1 LVFPKYFKQ
10 VNWIKIM
17 KKVFMF
23 VNVDWFFLSHRLPI
37 AKAAVANNIEMI
49 VYTDFTKDHGATFN
63 ELFEMH
69 QSPLRRTTKSLLH
82 LIFEI
87 FSSFLIIFKGKPDLI
102 HAVTIKPILILG
114 VVARLT
120 STPFVGAISGLG
132 PAFVGDTY
140 LRKIRLKIIIFV
152 FKFVFGSKKA
162 SVICQSVNDR
172 DTLISVG
179 VTSTEKVFLINGSG
193 VDVDL
198 YSPDKKLLNR
208 KPYVLMAS
216 RMLGNKGVREFCMAA
231 KIVNEHLGR
240 RFTFKLSGPVDSE
253 SPTFISNLDLIK
265 LCKGSGV
272 EYLGNRTDMPEL
284 IASAV
289 IFVLP
294 SYYAEGV
301 PKVLL
306 EASACGVAIVTT
318 DHPGCRDAI
327 ISDETGI
334 LVKPRDSAGLAKAVL
349 ELLEDDE
356 KLRNMGENGR
366 KLALSIYRDSEVVKQ
381 HYTLYRSQFT

>member
-1 LVFPKYFKQ
+1 
-10 VNWIKIM
+10 M

-49 VYTDFTKDHGATFN
+49 VYTDFTKEHGATFSKDFV
-63 ELFEMH
+63 LH
-69 QSPLRRTTKSLLH
+69 QSPLRRVSKSLFH

-87 FSSFLIIFKGKPDLI
+87 FNSFLIIIKGKPDLI

-132 PAFVGDTY
+132 PAFVADNW
-140 LRKIRLKIIIFV
+140 LSKLRLKIVVSV
-152 FKFVFGSKKA
+152 FKFVFRSSKA
-162 SVICQSVNDR
+162 RAICQSASDR

-179 VTSTEKVFLINGSG
+179 VTSTEKVVLINGSG

-198 YSPDKKLLNR
+198 YSPNKKLVDCD
-208 KPYVLMAS
+208 PYVLMAS
-216 RMLGNKGVREFCMAA
+216 RMLGDKGVREFCLAA
-231 KIVNEHLGR
+231 KKVHERLGH
-240 RFTFKLSGPVDSE
+240 RFRFKLSGPVDSE
-253 SPTFISNLDLIK
+253 SPTFISNSDLRK
-265 LCKGSGV
+265 LCKESGV
-272 EYLGNRTDMPEL
+272 EYLGNRSDMPEL

-318 DHPGCRDAI
+318 DHPGCRDAVV
-327 ISDETGI
+327 SGKTGI
-334 LVKPRDSAGLAKAVL
+334 LVKPRDSAGLAKAML
-349 ELLEDDE
+349 ELLEDE
-356 KLRNMGENGR
+356 ETLFRMGKNGR
-366 KLALSIYRDSEVVKQ
+366 ELALSFYRDTEVVKQ
-381 HYTLYRSQFT
+381 HYSLYRQHLR

>member
-1 LVFPKYFKQ
+1 
-10 VNWIKIM
+10 M

-49 VYTDFTKDHGATFN
+49 VYTDFTKEHGATFSKDFV
-63 ELFEMH
+63 LH
-69 QSPLRRTTKSLLH
+69 QSPLRRVSKSLFH

-87 FSSFLIIFKGKPDLI
+87 FNSFLIIIKGKPDLI

-132 PAFVGDTY
+132 PAFVADNW
-140 LRKIRLKIIIFV
+140 LSKLRLKIVVSV
-152 FKFVFGSKKA
+152 FKFVFRSSKA
-162 SVICQSVNDR
+162 RAICQSASDR

-179 VTSTEKVFLINGSG
+179 VTSTEKVVLINGSG

-198 YSPDKKLLNR
+198 YSPNKKLVDCD
-208 KPYVLMAS
+208 PYVLMAS
-216 RMLGNKGVREFCMAA
+216 RMLGDKGVREFCLAA
-231 KIVNEHLGR
+231 KKVHERLGH
-240 RFTFKLSGPVDSE
+240 RFRFKLSGPVDSE
-253 SPTFISNLDLIK
+253 SPTFISNSDLRK
-265 LCKGSGV
+265 LCKESGV
-272 EYLGNRTDMPEL
+272 EYLGNRSDMPEL

-327 ISDETGI
+327 VSGKTGI
-334 LVKPRDSAGLAKAVL
+334 LVKPRDSAGLAKAML
-349 ELLEDDE
+349 ELLEDE
-356 KLRNMGENGR
+356 ETLFRMGKNGR
-366 KLALSIYRDSEVVKQ
+366 ELALSFYRDTEVVKQ
-381 HYTLYRSQFT
+381 HYSLYRQHLR

>member
-1 LVFPKYFKQ
+1 MY
-10 VNWIKIM
+10 WIKIM

-49 VYTDFTKDHGATFN
+49 VYTDFTKDHEATFN
-63 ELFEMH
+63 DLFEIH
-69 QSPLRRTTKSLLH
+69 QSPLRRASKSLLH

-87 FSSFLIIFKGKPDLI
+87 FSSFLIIIKGKPDLI

-140 LRKIRLKIIIFV
+140 LRKLRLKIIIFV

-162 SVICQSVNDR
+162 SVICQSVSDR

-179 VTSTEKVFLINGSG
+179 VTSIEKVFLINGSG

-198 YSPDKKLLNR
+198 YSPDKKLHNH

-216 RMLGNKGVREFCMAA
+216 RMLGDKGVREFCMAA
-231 KIVNEHLGR
+231 KIVYERLGH
-240 RFTFKLSGPVDSE
+240 RFRFKLSGPVDSE

-265 LCKGSGV
+265 LCKESGV

-294 SYYAEGV
+294 SYYSEGV

-334 LVKPRDSAGLAKAVL
+334 LVKPRDPAGLAKAVL
-349 ELLEDDE
+349 ELLEDKE
-356 KLRNMGENGR
+356 KLRKMGENGR
-366 KLALSIYRDSEVVKQ
+366 KLALSNYRESKVVRQ
-381 HYTLYRSQFT
+381 HYALYWSKIT

>member
-1 LVFPKYFKQ
+1 
-10 VNWIKIM
+10 M

-49 VYTDFTKDHGATFN
+49 VYTDFTKEHGATFSKDFV
-63 ELFEMH
+63 LH
-69 QSPLRRTTKSLLH
+69 QSPLRRVSKSLFH

-87 FSSFLIIFKGKPDLI
+87 FNSFLIIIKGKPDLI

-132 PAFVGDTY
+132 PAFVADNW
-140 LRKIRLKIIIFV
+140 LSKLRLKIVVSV
-152 FKFVFGSKKA
+152 FKFVFRSSKA
-162 SVICQSVNDR
+162 RAICQSASDR

-179 VTSTEKVFLINGSG
+179 VSSTEKVVLINGSG

-198 YSPDKKLLNR
+198 YSPNKKLVDCD
-208 KPYVLMAS
+208 PYVLMAS
-216 RMLGNKGVREFCMAA
+216 RMLGDKGVREFCLAA
-231 KIVNEHLGR
+231 KKVHERLGH
-240 RFTFKLSGPVDSE
+240 RFRFKLSGPVDSE
-253 SPTFISNLDLIK
+253 SPTFISNSDLRK
-265 LCKGSGV
+265 LCKESGV
-272 EYLGNRTDMPEL
+272 EYLGNRSDMPEL

-327 ISDETGI
+327 VSGKTGI
-334 LVKPRDSAGLAKAVL
+334 LVKPRDSAGLAKAML
-349 ELLEDDE
+349 ELLEDE
-356 KLRNMGENGR
+356 ETLFRMGKNGR
-366 KLALSIYRDSEVVKQ
+366 ELALSFYRDTEVVKQ
-381 HYTLYRSQFT
+381 HYSLYRQHLR

>member
-1 LVFPKYFKQ
+1 
-10 VNWIKIM
+10 M

-49 VYTDFTKDHGATFN
+49 VYTDFTKEHGATFSKDFV
-63 ELFEMH
+63 LH
-69 QSPLRRTTKSLLH
+69 QSPLRRVSKSLFH

-87 FSSFLIIFKGKPDLI
+87 FNSFLIIIKGKPDLI

-132 PAFVGDTY
+132 PAFVADNW
-140 LRKIRLKIIIFV
+140 LSKLRLKIVVSV
-152 FKFVFGSKKA
+152 FKFVFRSSKA
-162 SVICQSVNDR
+162 RAICQSASDR

-179 VTSTEKVFLINGSG
+179 VTSTEKVVLINGSG

-198 YSPDKKLLNR
+198 YSPNKKLVDCD
-208 KPYVLMAS
+208 PYVLMAS
-216 RMLGNKGVREFCMAA
+216 RMLGDKGVREFCLAA
-231 KIVNEHLGR
+231 KKVHERLGH
-240 RFTFKLSGPVDSE
+240 RFRFKLSGPVDSE
-253 SPTFISNLDLIK
+253 SPTFISNSDLRK
-265 LCKGSGV
+265 LCKESGV
-272 EYLGNRTDMPEL
+272 EYLGNRSDMPEL

-327 ISDETGI
+327 VSGKTGI
-334 LVKPRDSAGLAKAVL
+334 LVKPRDSAGLAKAML
-349 ELLEDDE
+349 ELLEDE
-356 KLRNMGENGR
+356 ETLFRMGKNGR
-366 KLALSIYRDSEVVKQ
+366 ELALSFYRDTEVVKQ
-381 HYTLYRSQFT
+381 HYSLYRQHFR

>member
-1 LVFPKYFKQ
+1 
-10 VNWIKIM
+10 M
-17 KKVFMF
+17 RKVFMF

-63 ELFEMH
+63 NEFVLH
-69 QSPLRRTTKSLLH
+69 RSPLRRASKSLVH
-82 LIFEI
+82 LIFEF
-87 FSSFLIIFKGKPDLI
+87 FSSVLIIIKGRPDLI

-132 PAFVGDTY
+132 PAFVADSWLSK
-140 LRKIRLKIIIFV
+140 LRLRIVISV
-152 FKFVFGSKKA
+152 FKFVFGSSKA
-162 SVICQSVNDR
+162 SAICQSASDR
-172 DTLISVG
+172 DTLISFG
-179 VTSTEKVFLINGSG
+179 VTSTEKVVLINGSG

-198 YSPDKKLLNR
+198 YSPNKKVLDCN
-208 KPYVLMAS
+208 PYVLMAS
-216 RMLGNKGVREFCMAA
+216 RMLGDKGVREFCLAA
-231 KIVNEHLGR
+231 KIVHKRLGH
-240 RFTFKLSGPVDSE
+240 RFRFKLSGPVDSE
-253 SPTFISNLDLIK
+253 SPTFISNLDLRK
-265 LCKGSGV
+265 LCKESEV
-272 EYLGNRTDMPEL
+272 EYLGNRSDMPEL

-327 ISDETGI
+327 VSGKTGI
-334 LVKPRDSAGLAKAVL
+334 LVKPRDSAGLAKVML
-349 ELLEDDE
+349 ELLEDE
-356 KLRNMGENGR
+356 ETLCKMGKNGR
-366 KLALSIYRDSEVVKQ
+366 ELALSFYRDTEVVKQ
-381 HYTLYRSQFT
+381 HYSLYRQYFR

>member
-1 LVFPKYFKQ
+1 
-10 VNWIKIM
+10 M

-63 ELFEMH
+63 KEFVLH
-69 QSPLRRTTKSLLH
+69 QSPLRRVSKSLFH

-87 FSSFLIIFKGKPDLI
+87 FNSFLIIIKGKPDLI

-132 PAFVGDTY
+132 PAFVADNW
-140 LRKIRLKIIIFV
+140 LSKLRLKIVVSV
-152 FKFVFGSKKA
+152 FKFVFRSSKA
-162 SVICQSVNDR
+162 RAICQSASDR

-179 VTSTEKVFLINGSG
+179 VTSTEKVVLINGSG

-198 YSPDKKLLNR
+198 YSPNKKLVDCD
-208 KPYVLMAS
+208 PYVLMAS
-216 RMLGNKGVREFCMAA
+216 RMLGDKGVREFCLAA
-231 KIVNEHLGR
+231 KKVHERLGH
-240 RFTFKLSGPVDSE
+240 RFRFKLSGPVDSE
-253 SPTFISNLDLIK
+253 SPTFISNSDLRK
-265 LCKGSGV
+265 LCKESGV
-272 EYLGNRTDMPEL
+272 EYLGNRSDMPEL

-327 ISDETGI
+327 VSGKTGI
-334 LVKPRDSAGLAKAVL
+334 LVKPRDSAGLAKAML
-349 ELLEDDE
+349 ELLEDE
-356 KLRNMGENGR
+356 ETLFRMGKNGR
-366 KLALSIYRDSEVVKQ
+366 ELALSFYRDTEVVKQ
-381 HYTLYRSQFT
+381 HYSLYRQHLR